1 MTPQHR
7 AALWLLLA
15 ILSWAGNALVARAL
29 AGSVPPMA
37 MSFWRWAGAFLILIP
52 LTAPLLWRERAR
64 LRQGGWRLVVLG
76 VLGISTFNTILYHAA
91 VSTTAINITLV
102 NTTLPVAV
110 FALSG
115 WLLNSWPTRR
125 NVLGTLVALLG
136 LLWLISAGSWQ
147 RLWALQF
154 NQGDVLMLLA
164 VLDWGLYSV
173 LLKRWAAHLQGFSP
187 MLLLAALVLIGAP
200 PLLPL
205 YWWEWQQ
212 VGGFALTV
220 GNLAGI
226 AYTAVFASLLAYFG
240 WNQGVRVLGA
250 NTAAVFNYLM
260 PVFTAVLAVW
270 LLDEQVTWAHACG
283 GGLILFGLWW
293 GQRSAAH

>member
-1 MTPQHR
+1 MGVSPRST

-15 ILSWAGNALVARAL
+15 ISSWAGNALVARAL

-52 LTAPLLWRERAR
+52 LMALPLWRQRAL
-64 LRQGGWRLVVLG
+64 LRQAGWRLVVLAL
-76 VLGISTFNTILYHAA
+76 LGISAFNSILYHAA

-102 NTTLPVAV
+102 NTSLPIAV

-115 WLLNSWPTRR
+115 WLLSEWPTRR
-125 NVLGTLVALLG
+125 NLLGTGLAMLG

-147 RLWALQF
+147 RLAALAF
-154 NQGDVLMLLA
+154 NQGDLLMLLA

-173 LLKRWAAHLQGFSP
+173 LLKRWVTHLQGFSP
-187 MLLLAALVLIGAP
+187 WLLLAALVLIGTP

-205 YWWEWQQ
+205 YAWEWQS
-212 VGGFALTV
+212 VGGFALTTA
-220 GNLAGI
+220 NLAGI
-226 AYTAVFASLLAYFG
+226 AYTAVFASLLAYYG

-250 NTAAVFNYLM
+250 GTAAVFNYLM
-260 PVFTAVLAVW
+260 PVITAVLAV
-270 LLDEQVTWAHACG
+270 LLLSEQLTSAHAIG

-293 GQRSAAH
+293 GQRR